1 MDLKAVREPRREF
14 IMGVYFNKGA
24 VKSKKEVQEQLDKMN
39 NLHNDIVRHIQNM
52 ENTSDYLVLR
62 QLIREYEGF
71 EGVSRLQVTDLYNR
85 LYDGLSIL
93 LEDSQDRQE
102 SLSAEVEKIQQR
114 SFVEDTSTLKNLNVQ
129 SDELLFQYQLQMSQN
144 RTKEGGRTNRRIIG
158 NAVKNADRVHAIA
171 LSKLSLI
178 PEYADLFTVKQR
190 EILTERAKS
199 AQQRMYEE
207 KKQAD
212 LETAQQKLSA
222 EYMTGFHLKTAV
234 RQMQEVIN
242 GSAYFNGGGSSE

>member
-1 MDLKAVREPRREF
+1 
-14 IMGVYFNKGA
+14 MGVYFNKGA

-39 NLHNDIVRHIQNM
+39 NLHNDIVRHICNM
-52 ENTSDYLVLR
+52 ENSKHYLIIR
-62 QLIREYEGF
+62 QLIKEYEGL
-71 EGVSRLQVTDLYNR
+71 EGVSRLQITELYNR

-93 LEDSQDRQE
+93 LEDSQKRQE
-102 SLSAEVEKIQQR
+102 NLSEEVEKIQQR
-114 SFVEDTSTLKNLNVQ
+114 SFVENTSTLKELNIQ
-129 SDELLFQYQLQMSQN
+129 SDELLFQYQLKMSQN

-158 NAVKNADRVHAIA
+158 NAVKNCDRAHAIA
-171 LSKLSLI
+171 LSKLSLM
-178 PEYADLFTVKQR
+178 PEYAELFTAKQR
-190 EILTERAKS
+190 EILPERAKS

-234 RQMQEVIN
+234 KQMNEVIN
-242 GSAYFNGGGSSE
+242 GSQYFGGGSSE

>member
-71 EGVSRLQVTDLYNR
+71 EGVSRLQITELYNR

-93 LEDSQDRQE
+93 LEDSQKRQE
-102 SLSAEVEKIQQR
+102 NLSEEVEKIQQR
-114 SFVEDTSTLKNLNVQ
+114 SFVENTSTLKELNIQ
-129 SDELLFQYQLQMSQN
+129 SDELLFQYQLKMSQN

-158 NAVKNADRVHAIA
+158 NAVKNCDRAHAIA
-171 LSKLSLI
+171 LSKLSLM
-178 PEYADLFTVKQR
+178 PEYAELFTAKQR
-190 EILTERAKS
+190 EILPERAKS

-234 RQMQEVIN
+234 KQMNEVIN
-242 GSAYFNGGGSSE
+242 GSQYFGGGSSE

>member
-1 MDLKAVREPRREF
+1 
-14 IMGVYFNKGA
+14 MGVYFNKGA

-39 NLHNDIVRHIQNM
+39 NLHNDIVRHICNM
-52 ENTSDYLVLR
+52 ENSKDYLIIR
-62 QLIREYEGF
+62 QLIKEYEGL
-71 EGVSRLQVTDLYNR
+71 EGVSRLQITELYNR

-93 LEDSQDRQE
+93 LEDSQKRQE
-102 SLSAEVEKIQQR
+102 NLSEEVEKIQQR
-114 SFVEDTSTLKNLNVQ
+114 SFVENTSTLKELNIQ

-158 NAVKNADRVHAIA
+158 NAVKNCDRAHAIA
-171 LSKLSLI
+171 LSKLSLM
-178 PEYADLFTVKQR
+178 PEYVELFTAKQR
-190 EILTERAKS
+190 EILPERAKS

-234 RQMQEVIN
+234 KQMNEVIN
-242 GSAYFNGGGSSE
+242 GSQYFGGGSSE

>member
-1 MDLKAVREPRREF
+1 MGYYFDKRAIKSNRE
-14 IMGVYFNKGA
+14 
-24 VKSKKEVQEQLDKMN
+24 VKEQLDKMN
-39 NLHNDIVRHIQNM
+39 SLYNDIVRHIRNM
-52 ENTSDYLVLR
+52 ETSNDYIVIR
-62 QLIREYEGF
+62 SLIKEYEGL
-71 EGVSRLQVTDLYNR
+71 EGVSPYAVTELYNW

-114 SFVEDTSTLKNLNVQ
+114 SFVEDVSTLKELNTQ
-129 SDELLFQYQLQMSQN
+129 SAELLFQYQLQLSQN

-158 NAVKNADRVHAIA
+158 NAVKNCDRVHAIA
-171 LSKLSLI
+171 LSKLSLM
-178 PEYADLFTVKQR
+178 PEYAELFTLKQR
-190 EILTERAKS
+190 ELLPERAKS
-199 AQQRMYEE
+199 AQQRMYEK

-242 GSAYFNGGGSSE
+242 GSAYFNGGGASE

>member
-1 MDLKAVREPRREF
+1 
-14 IMGVYFNKGA
+14 MGYYFDDKGA
-24 VKSKKEVQEQLDKMN
+24 IKSNKEIQEQLDKMN
-39 NLHNDIVRHIQNM
+39 SLYNDIVRHIHTMQNAQ
-52 ENTSDYLVLR
+52 DYTIIR
-62 QLIREYEGF
+62 QLIRQFEGL
-71 EGVSRLQVTDLYNR
+71 EGVSRLQVGDLYNR

-93 LEDSQDRQE
+93 LEDSQERQE
-102 SLSAEVEKIQQR
+102 SLSAEVDKIQQR
-114 SFVEDTSTLKNLNVQ
+114 SFVENASTLKELNIQ

-171 LSKLSLI
+171 LSKLLLM
-178 PEYADLFTVKQR
+178 PEYEGLFTAKQR
-190 EILTERAKS
+190 EILPEKAKS

-234 RQMQEVIN
+234 KQMNEVIN
-242 GSAYFNGGGSSE
+242 GSQYFGGGSSE

>member
-1 MDLKAVREPRREF
+1 
-14 IMGVYFNKGA
+14 MGVYFNKGA

-39 NLHNDIVRHIQNM
+39 NLHNDIVRHICNM
-52 ENTSDYLVLR
+52 ENSKDYLIIR
-62 QLIREYEGF
+62 QLIKEYEGL
-71 EGVSRLQVTDLYNR
+71 EGVSRLQITVLYNR

-93 LEDSQDRQE
+93 LEDSQKRQE
-102 SLSAEVEKIQQR
+102 NLSEEVEKIQQR
-114 SFVEDTSTLKNLNVQ
+114 SFVENTSTLKELNIQ

-158 NAVKNADRVHAIA
+158 NAVKNCDRAHAIA
-171 LSKLSLI
+171 LSKLSLM
-178 PEYADLFTVKQR
+178 PEYAELFTAKQR
-190 EILTERAKS
+190 EILPERAKS

-234 RQMQEVIN
+234 KQMNEVIN
-242 GSAYFNGGGSSE
+242 GSQYFGGGSSE

>member
-1 MDLKAVREPRREF
+1 MGYYFDKRAIKSNRE
-14 IMGVYFNKGA
+14 
-24 VKSKKEVQEQLDKMN
+24 VKEQLDKMN
-39 NLHNDIVRHIQNM
+39 SLYNDIVRHIQNM
-52 ENTSDYLVLR
+52 ENSNDYLVIR
-62 QLIREYEGF
+62 QLIREYEGLG
-71 EGVSRLQVTDLYNR
+71 GVSQMQVAELYNR

-114 SFVEDTSTLKNLNVQ
+114 SFVEDVGTLKELNTQ
-129 SDELLFQYQLQMSQN
+129 SAELLFQYQLQLSQN

-158 NAVKNADRVHAIA
+158 NAVKNCDRAHAIA
-171 LSKLSLI
+171 LCRLSLI
-178 PEYADLFTVKQR
+178 PEYADLFTAKQR
-190 EILTERAKS
+190 EILPERAKS

>member
-190 EILTERAKS
+190 EILPERAKS

-242 GSAYFNGGGSSE
+242 GSAYFNGGGPSE

>member
-1 MDLKAVREPRREF
+1 MGYYFDKRAIKSNRE
-14 IMGVYFNKGA
+14 
-24 VKSKKEVQEQLDKMN
+24 VKEQLDKMN
-39 NLHNDIVRHIQNM
+39 SLYNDIVRHIQNM
-52 ENTSDYLVLR
+52 ENSNDYLVIR

-71 EGVSRLQVTDLYNR
+71 EGVSRLQVAELYNR

-190 EILTERAKS
+190 EILPERAKS

-222 EYMTGFHLKTAV
+222 EYMNSFHLKTAV
-234 RQMQEVIN
+234 KQMDEVIN
-242 GSAYFNGGGSSE
+242 GSQYFGGGASE

>member
-1 MDLKAVREPRREF
+1 
-14 IMGVYFNKGA
+14 MGVYFNKGA

-39 NLHNDIVRHIQNM
+39 NLHNDIVRYICNM
-52 ENTSDYLVLR
+52 ENSKDYLIIR
-62 QLIREYEGF
+62 QLIKEYEGL
-71 EGVSRLQVTDLYNR
+71 EGVSRLQITELYNR

-93 LEDSQDRQE
+93 LEDSQKRQE
-102 SLSAEVEKIQQR
+102 NLSEEVEKIQQR
-114 SFVEDTSTLKNLNVQ
+114 SFVENTSTLKELNIQ

-158 NAVKNADRVHAIA
+158 NAVKNCDRAHAIA
-171 LSKLSLI
+171 LSKLSLM
-178 PEYADLFTVKQR
+178 PEYAELFTAKQR
-190 EILTERAKS
+190 EILPERAKS

-234 RQMQEVIN
+234 KQMNEVIN
-242 GSAYFNGGGSSE
+242 GSQYFGGGSSE